1 MRLIHTFWIYKR
13 TSFLAALCIHKGNC
27 DSILNDGIDCLL
39 SFILSFPTAD
49 LSIRMSAFPLLY
61 LSVHCFFSP
70 DGLGTS
76 PALCH
81 MISLQ
86 AAGVKLI
93 WSGLKAYKR
102 LMLHINCSHLN
113 SRLPSLKC
121 PACPRF
127 VSNSQILSSGKQNE
141 VLCLCFGI
149 NKTNRCM
156 KQNNKIKV

>member
-1 MRLIHTFWIYKR
+1 
-13 TSFLAALCIHKGNC
+13 
-27 DSILNDGIDCLL
+27 
-39 SFILSFPTAD
+39 
-49 LSIRMSAFPLLY
+49 
-61 LSVHCFFSP
+61 
-70 DGLGTS
+70 
-76 PALCH
+76 

-127 VSNSQILSSGKQNE
+127 APEFSNFNQKKSESE
-141 VLCLCFGI
+141 VLCLAIAVNQKTYGCTNI
-149 NKTNRCM
+149 NEYEIR
-156 KQNNKIKV
+156 V